1 MKENQAKQSIEDSK
15 KLTSDKTF
23 RNKQERDRRVRELNS
38 NNMKK
43 FLDERKRLANKHEQE
58 TVLISKLV
66 KEEEDAL
73 LEENKKV
80 I

>member
-1 MKENQAKQSIEDSK
+1 LKENQAKQSIEDSK